1 MKKIILVIA
10 VICAVGALNAQE
22 ISPKVKQ
29 KVDQK
34 IAKWA
39 VQIDASEEQKNAI
52 STVMIKYE
60 SLILNKQKT
69 LSKDRV
75 NLTEIET
82 SIKGFKENMQKE
94 VEALLTA
101 DQLEKLNG
109 IKAKGVEKQ
118 ISK

>member
-1 MKKIILVIA
+1 MKKIILVIT

-52 STVMIKYE
+52 SSVMIKYE
-60 SLILNKQKT
+60 SLILSKQKD
-69 LSKDRV
+69 LSKDRT
-75 NLTEIET
+75 NLTEVET
-82 SIKGFKENMQKE
+82 SIKAYKENMQKE